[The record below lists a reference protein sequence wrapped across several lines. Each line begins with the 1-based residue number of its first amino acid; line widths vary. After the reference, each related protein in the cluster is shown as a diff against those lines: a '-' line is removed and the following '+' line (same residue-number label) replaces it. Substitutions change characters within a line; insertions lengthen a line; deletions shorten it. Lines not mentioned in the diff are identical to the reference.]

1 MGKNPKKLYCFNEL
15 KGRQLK
21 VGQYVFLNR
30 KANCYK
36 SINPLKDT
44 QAHILRAG
52 QSMYDVAQL
61 YGVKLRKLYSYNR
74 GYKHETPKPGVQIF
88 LKRQKGKI

>member
-1 MGKNPKKLYCFNEL
+1 
-15 KGRQLK
+15 
-21 VGQYVFLNR
+21 
-30 KANCYK
+30 
-36 SINPLKDT
+36 
-44 QAHILRAG
+44 
-52 QSMYDVAQL
+52 MYDVAQL